1 MCKDRRFVVASTRVS
16 DLRHHAVAI
25 HRPINMPLAMHAAP
39 PPGSDFRG
47 TGRTLGVVLWDKQI
61 IGY

>member
-1 MCKDRRFVVASTRVS
+1 
-16 DLRHHAVAI
+16 
-25 HRPINMPLAMHAAP
+25 MPLAMHAAP